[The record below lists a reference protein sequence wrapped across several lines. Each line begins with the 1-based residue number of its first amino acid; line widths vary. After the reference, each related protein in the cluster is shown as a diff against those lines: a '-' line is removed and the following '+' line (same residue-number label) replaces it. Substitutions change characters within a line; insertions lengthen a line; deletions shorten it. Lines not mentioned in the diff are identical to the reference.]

1 MFELTKEQ
9 ELLVK
14 MVREYSTNE
23 LEPRAD
29 DVDKESKIPQETYK
43 EMGKIGLLGLNAP
56 VEYGGAGMDDICK
69 VLSIIEVTR
78 ACGSTG
84 EFFAVQLLVNYII
97 ATHGTEEQKKKYL
110 AMNAEGKI
118 GAFALTEPEAGSD
131 AGGLQMTA
139 DKDGDDYI
147 INGSKVFISN
157 MGPDEG
163 AYAIIFAL
171 TDKTKGSHGGITAF
185 LLDRGTP
192 GFTLGKLEDKM
203 GIRGA
208 AVSELIFED
217 CRLPKEQVLG
227 KVGKGMHV
235 AFSGLDSG
243 RVGIAAQ
250 SIGYGQAALDAA
262 IEYSKQ
268 RVQFKKPISANQGL
282 QWYLAEMATRLEAAK
297 LLALKAAAT
306 MSKGQSATM
315 EASMAKYFA
324 AETANWIAA
333 KAVQIHG
340 GYGFMKDYVVERIYR
355 DVRIV
360 TIYEGSSEVQKIVI
374 SRALLQ

>member
-1 MFELTKEQ
+1 MLFRSWRRKSETQPFE
-9 ELLVK
+9 
-14 MVREYSTNE
+14 NN
-23 LEPRAD
+23 
-29 DVDKESKIPQETYK
+29 DV
-43 EMGKIGLLGLNAP
+43 
-56 VEYGGAGMDDICK
+56 
-69 VLSIIEVTR
+69 
-78 ACGSTG
+78 
-84 EFFAVQLLVNYII
+84 
-97 ATHGTEEQKKKYL
+97 
-110 AMNAEGKI
+110 
-118 GAFALTEPEAGSD
+118 
-131 AGGLQMTA
+131 
-139 DKDGDDYI
+139 
-147 INGSKVFISN
+147 
-157 MGPDEG
+157 
-163 AYAIIFAL
+163 
-171 TDKTKGSHGGITAF
+171 
-185 LLDRGTP
+185 
-192 GFTLGKLEDKM
+192 
-203 GIRGA
+203 
-208 AVSELIFED
+208 
-217 CRLPKEQVLG
+217 
-227 KVGKGMHV
+227 KGMHV

>member
-139 DKDGDDYI
+139 VMNMVI
-147 INGSKVFISN
+147 SK
-157 MGPDEG
+157 
-163 AYAIIFAL
+163 L
-171 TDKTKGSHGGITAF
+171 TSADIQSTI
-185 LLDRGTP
+185 LCR
-192 GFTLGKLEDKM
+192 
-203 GIRGA
+203 
-208 AVSELIFED
+208 SEE
-217 CRLPKEQVLG
+217 RR
-227 KVGKGMHV
+227 VGKEC
-235 AFSGLDSG
+235 
-243 RVGIAAQ
+243 R
-250 SIGYGQAALDAA
+250 
-262 IEYSKQ
+262 
-268 RVQFKKPISANQGL
+268 
-282 QWYLAEMATRLEAAK
+282 
-297 LLALKAAAT
+297 
-306 MSKGQSATM
+306 
-315 EASMAKYFA
+315 
-324 AETANWIAA
+324 
-333 KAVQIHG
+333 
-340 GYGFMKDYVVERIYR
+340 
-355 DVRIV
+355 
-360 TIYEGSSEVQKIVI
+360 
-374 SRALLQ
+374 SRWSPYH